1 MPLIVGAAIAG
12 AVLLVFWLTP
22 KPQPPLPP
30 PRRLANGTIISGQ
43 PLKGNGRL
51 TIDNGTSRDA
61 VIKIVDSKTS
71 HALEAFYIQGQNQ
84 VSIGQI
90 PDGDMIIYFASGMDF
105 DPVHRGFTREKGF
118 SRFVDTLPFTTS
130 VAITASGTQSESTT
144 FTITLHPVV
153 NGTAKTNTVD
163 EADFERL

>member
-1 MPLIVGAAIAG
+1 MPIIVGVAIVIAM
-12 AVLLVFWLTP
+12 LLVLWVSP
-22 KPQPPLPP
+22 KPQPPLSP

-51 TIDNGTSRDA
+51 TIDNGTPRDA
-61 VIKIVDSKTS
+61 IIKIVDSQTG
-71 HALEAFYIQGQNQ
+71 HALEAFYIQGRNQ

-90 PDGDMIIYFASGMDF
+90 PDGEIMIYFASGIDF
-105 DPVHRGFTREKGF
+105 DRTHGGFTCEKAF

-130 VAITASGTQSESTT
+130 LTKTEAGTQMESTT

-153 NGTAKTNTVD
+153 NGTAKTNSVD
-163 EADFERL
+163 QVEFDRL